1 MKGLL
6 LKDFYMMKKYCR
18 SYFLI
23 AVIFLVVSLLGNG
36 NLFFIFYPC
45 LLCGMIPVSLLAYD
59 ERSHFMQYSAT
70 LPYTKAQIVSSKY
83 VLGLLV
89 QAAVLVVTAVAQAV
103 KMSLKG
109 SFEIVDFLIMVLSL
123 FVVSTLAS
131 SIALPFIFKL
141 GVEKGRLAYYVM
153 IGFVCAVSV
162 IFSQMFKG
170 SLQVSV
176 PAGIIFGALAIVGAV
191 LYVVSWLLSISF
203 FKKREI

>member
-36 NLFFIFYPC
+36 NLFFVFYPC

-109 SFEIVDFLIMVLSL
+109 NFEIVDFLIMVLSL

-176 PAGIIFGALAIVGAV
+176 SAGIIFGALAIVGAV